1 MTLFQKKISFS
12 LSLVLAVSAVSASIS
27 NHIEGKKERETQ
39 ARIESL
45 LEVAEPEKANV
56 EEEE

>member
-1 MTLFQKKISFS
+1 MRFQKRIS
-12 LSLVLAVSAVSASIS
+12 LSISLALAAGGISTSIS
-27 NHIEGKKERETQ
+27 SNIESPTFRQTQ

-56 EEEE
+56 LED

>member
-1 MTLFQKKISFS
+1 MTLFQKRISFS
-12 LSLVLAVSAVSASIS
+12 LSLALAVGVSASIS
-27 NHIEGKKERETQ
+27 NQIEAKRVRQIQ

-56 EEEE
+56 EEED